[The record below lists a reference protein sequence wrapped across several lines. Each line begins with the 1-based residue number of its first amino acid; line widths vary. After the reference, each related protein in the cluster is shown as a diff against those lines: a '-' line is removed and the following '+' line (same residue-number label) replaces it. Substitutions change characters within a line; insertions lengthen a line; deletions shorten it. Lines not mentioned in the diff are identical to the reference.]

1 MEKGDAAKTRLGKA
15 GFALL
20 FFGLCVMIMQGG
32 LWLLAGVCFAYFSV
46 VFLVV
51 SRIYGH
57 NLKGRKRVKSGLG
70 REKR

>member
-46 VFLVV
+46 VFLVI
-51 SRIYGH
+51 SRMYKH
-57 NLKGRKRVKSGLG
+57 NSKDRNTEKNGLG
-70 REKR
+70 EKR